1 MLTFKLAIRNL
12 FRNTR
17 RTILTAILI
26 SFSLMALIM
35 ADGLMLGM
43 KDLLVSSLTKNLV
56 GEAQLH
62 RKGFRDNFDVDLYFT
77 GTDDLVA
84 DLRGRPEVTEVA
96 SRVLSGGMVS
106 SSYNVATGMVF
117 GIDAEAEARIGNI
130 KKAIIEGQYLTGE
143 RGEIMLGRPMAELLE
158 VSLGDR
164 IVITLSEADGGD
176 LSQALFRVS
185 GIYYFG
191 LREIDHNTV
200 FINADQARQAV
211 GISADA
217 SHELVMVFE
226 DLSVSREKTSTVFDD
241 FNNEQLELKSWME
254 LNEDIAT
261 MLELSG
267 LSTLVIGSILFLLA
281 SLGVINSMF
290 MSIYERLYEFGV
302 ARAIGT
308 TPWQLAQLILC
319 EALLLGIGSCLFG
332 GVIGYGLISYTTLH
346 GLPLGEFEMSGIA
359 LSGNIATQMQL
370 SQFTELPF
378 YIILLTLV
386 AALYPARFAS
396 KIVPTE
402 ALSRSL

>member
-35 ADGLMLGM
+35 ADGLILGM

-200 FINADQARQAV
+200 FINADQARQVV

-226 DLSVSREKTSTVFDD
+226 DSSVSREKTSTVFDD

-267 LSTLVIGSILFLLA
+267 LSTLIIGSILFLLA

>member
-17 RTILTAILI
+17 RTILSAILI

-226 DLSVSREKTSTVFDD
+226 DSSVSREKTSTVFDD

-267 LSTLVIGSILFLLA
+267 LSTLIIGSILFLLA

>member
-35 ADGLMLGM
+35 ADGLILGM

-226 DLSVSREKTSTVFDD
+226 DSSVSREKTSTVFDD

-267 LSTLVIGSILFLLA
+267 LSTLIIGSILFLLA

>member
-1 MLTFKLAIRNL
+1 
-12 FRNTR
+12 
-17 RTILTAILI
+17 
-26 SFSLMALIM
+26 
-35 ADGLMLGM
+35 
-43 KDLLVSSLTKNLV
+43 
-56 GEAQLH
+56 
-62 RKGFRDNFDVDLYFT
+62 
-77 GTDDLVA
+77 
-84 DLRGRPEVTEVA
+84 
-96 SRVLSGGMVS
+96 
-106 SSYNVATGMVF
+106 
-117 GIDAEAEARIGNI
+117 
-130 KKAIIEGQYLTGE
+130 
-143 RGEIMLGRPMAELLE
+143 MLGRPMAELLE

-226 DLSVSREKTSTVFDD
+226 DSSVSREKTSTVFDD

-254 LNEDIAT
+254 LNEDIAI
-261 MLELSG
+261 MLELFG
-267 LSTLVIGSILFLLA
+267 LSTLIIGSILFLLA

-370 SQFTELPF
+370 SQFTDLPF

>member
-35 ADGLMLGM
+35 ADGLILGM

-200 FINADQARQAV
+200 FINADQARQVV

-226 DLSVSREKTSTVFDD
+226 DSSVSREKTSTVFDD

-267 LSTLVIGSILFLLA
+267 LSTLIIGSILFLLA

-370 SQFTELPF
+370 SQFTDLPF

>member
-17 RTILTAILI
+17 RTILTATLI

-35 ADGLMLGM
+35 ADGLILGM

-226 DLSVSREKTSTVFDD
+226 DSSVSREKTSTVFDD

-254 LNEDIAT
+254 LNEDIAI
-261 MLELSG
+261 MLELFG
-267 LSTLVIGSILFLLA
+267 LSTLIIGSILFLLA

-370 SQFTELPF
+370 SQFTELPL

>member
-17 RTILTAILI
+17 RTTLTAILI
-26 SFSLMALIM
+26 SFSLIALIM
-35 ADGLMLGM
+35 ADGLILGM

-117 GIDAEAEARIGNI
+117 GIDAEAETRIGNI

>member
-35 ADGLMLGM
+35 ADGLILGM

-62 RKGFRDNFDVDLYFT
+62 RKGFRDNFDVDFYFT

-164 IVITLSEADGGD
+164 IVITLSEAGGGD

-226 DLSVSREKTSTVFDD
+226 DSSVSREKTSTVFDD

-261 MLELSG
+261 MLELFG
-267 LSTLVIGSILFLLA
+267 LSTLIIGSILFLLA

-332 GVIGYGLISYTTLH
+332 AVIGYGLISYTTLH

>member
-117 GIDAEAEARIGNI
+117 GIDAEAETRIGNI

-158 VSLGDR
+158 VILGDR
-164 IVITLSEADGGD
+164 IVMTLSEADGGD

>member
-17 RTILTAILI
+17 RTILSAILI

-35 ADGLMLGM
+35 ADGLILGM

-200 FINADQARQAV
+200 FINADQARQVV

-226 DLSVSREKTSTVFDD
+226 DSSVSREKTSTVFDD

-370 SQFTELPF
+370 SQFTELPL

>member
-26 SFSLMALIM
+26 SFSLIALIM
-35 ADGLMLGM
+35 ADGLILGM

-62 RKGFRDNFDVDLYFT
+62 RMGFRDNFDVDLYFT

-117 GIDAEAEARIGNI
+117 GIDAEAETRIGNI

>member
-17 RTILTAILI
+17 RTTLTAILI
-26 SFSLMALIM
+26 SFSLIALIM
-35 ADGLMLGM
+35 ADGLILGM

-267 LSTLVIGSILFLLA
+267 LSTLIIGSILFLLA

>member
-17 RTILTAILI
+17 RTILSAILI

-35 ADGLMLGM
+35 ADGLILGM

-200 FINADQARQAV
+200 FINADEARQAV

-226 DLSVSREKTSTVFDD
+226 DSSVSREKTSTVFDD

-267 LSTLVIGSILFLLA
+267 LSTLIIGSILFLLA

-302 ARAIGT
+302 VRAIGT

>member
-35 ADGLMLGM
+35 ADGLILGM

-62 RKGFRDNFDVDLYFT
+62 RMGFRDNFDVDLYFT

-226 DLSVSREKTSTVFDD
+226 DSSVSREKTSTVFDD

-254 LNEDIAT
+254 LNEDIAI
-261 MLELSG
+261 MLELFG
-267 LSTLVIGSILFLLA
+267 LSTLIIGSILFLLA

>member
-117 GIDAEAEARIGNI
+117 GIDAEAETRIGNI

-241 FNNEQLELKSWME
+241 FNNEQLELRSWME

>member
-17 RTILTAILI
+17 RTTLTAILI

-35 ADGLMLGM
+35 ADGLILGM

-62 RKGFRDNFDVDLYFT
+62 RMGFRDNFDVDLYFT

-226 DLSVSREKTSTVFDD
+226 DSSVSREKTSTVFDD

-267 LSTLVIGSILFLLA
+267 LSTLIIGSILFLLA

>member
-117 GIDAEAEARIGNI
+117 GIDAEAETRIGNI

-290 MSIYERLYEFGV
+290 MSIYERLYEFGM

>member
-1 MLTFKLAIRNL
+1 MLPFKLAIRNL

-35 ADGLMLGM
+35 ADGLILGM

-62 RKGFRDNFDVDLYFT
+62 RMGFRDNFDVDLYFT

-226 DLSVSREKTSTVFDD
+226 DSSVSREKTSTVFDD

-267 LSTLVIGSILFLLA
+267 LSTLIIGSILFLLA

-386 AALYPARFAS
+386 SALYPARFAS

>member
-17 RTILTAILI
+17 RTTLTAILI

-62 RKGFRDNFDVDLYFT
+62 RMGFRDNFDVDLYFT

-267 LSTLVIGSILFLLA
+267 LSTLIIGSILFLLA

>member
-26 SFSLMALIM
+26 SFSLIALIM
-35 ADGLMLGM
+35 ADGLILGM

-62 RKGFRDNFDVDLYFT
+62 RMGFRDNFDVDLYFT

-226 DLSVSREKTSTVFDD
+226 DSSVSREKTSTVFDD

-267 LSTLVIGSILFLLA
+267 LSTLIIGSILFLLA

-378 YIILLTLV
+378 YIILLTLG

>member
-17 RTILTAILI
+17 RTILSAILI

-35 ADGLMLGM
+35 ADGLILGM

-62 RKGFRDNFDVDLYFT
+62 RMGFRDNFDVDLYFT

-226 DLSVSREKTSTVFDD
+226 DSSVSREKTSTVFDD

-267 LSTLVIGSILFLLA
+267 LSTLIIGSILFQLA

-386 AALYPARFAS
+386 SALYPARFAS

>member
-226 DLSVSREKTSTVFDD
+226 DSSVSREKTSTVFDD

-254 LNEDIAT
+254 LNEDIAI
-261 MLELSG
+261 MLELFG
-267 LSTLVIGSILFLLA
+267 LSTLIIGSILFLLA
-281 SLGVINSMF
+281 SLGAVS
-290 MSIYERLYEFGV
+290 YTHLTLP
-302 ARAIGT
+302 T
-308 TPWQLAQLILC
+308 TPY
-319 EALLLGIGSCLFG
+319 
-332 GVIGYGLISYTTLH
+332 V
-346 GLPLGEFEMSGIA
+346 
-359 LSGNIATQMQL
+359 
-370 SQFTELPF
+370 
-378 YIILLTLV
+378 
-386 AALYPARFAS
+386 
-396 KIVPTE
+396 
-402 ALSRSL
+402 

>member
-35 ADGLMLGM
+35 ADGLILGM

-226 DLSVSREKTSTVFDD
+226 DSSVSREKTSTVFDD

-254 LNEDIAT
+254 LNEDIAI
-261 MLELSG
+261 MLELFG
-267 LSTLVIGSILFLLA
+267 LSTLIIGSILFLLA

-370 SQFTELPF
+370 SQFTDLPF

>member
-35 ADGLMLGM
+35 ADGLILGM

-200 FINADQARQAV
+200 FINADQARQVV

-226 DLSVSREKTSTVFDD
+226 DSSVSREKTSTVFDD

-254 LNEDIAT
+254 LNEDIAI
-261 MLELSG
+261 MLELFG
-267 LSTLVIGSILFLLA
+267 LSTLIIGSILFLLA

>member
-35 ADGLMLGM
+35 ADGLILGM

-200 FINADQARQAV
+200 FINADQARQVV

-226 DLSVSREKTSTVFDD
+226 DSSVSREKTSTVFDD

-254 LNEDIAT
+254 LNEDIAI
-261 MLELSG
+261 MLELFG
-267 LSTLVIGSILFLLA
+267 LSTLIIGSILFLLA

-370 SQFTELPF
+370 SQFTDLPF

>member
-35 ADGLMLGM
+35 ADGLILGM

-106 SSYNVATGMVF
+106 SSYNVATGMLF

-130 KKAIIEGQYLTGE
+130 KKAIIEGQYLNGE

-200 FINADQARQAV
+200 FINADQAREAV

-226 DLSVSREKTSTVFDD
+226 DSSVSREKTSTVFDD

-261 MLELSG
+261 MLELSDA
-267 LSTLVIGSILFLLA
+267 STLIIGSILFLLA

-359 LSGNIATQMQL
+359 LSGNIATQMQV

>member
-17 RTILTAILI
+17 RTILTATLI

-35 ADGLMLGM
+35 ADGLILGM

-200 FINADQARQAV
+200 FINADQARQVV

-226 DLSVSREKTSTVFDD
+226 DSSVSREKTSTVFDD

-254 LNEDIAT
+254 LNEDIAI
-261 MLELSG
+261 MLELFG
-267 LSTLVIGSILFLLA
+267 LSTLIIGSILFLLA

-370 SQFTELPF
+370 SQFTELPL

>member
-17 RTILTAILI
+17 RTTLTAILI

-35 ADGLMLGM
+35 ADGLILGM

-226 DLSVSREKTSTVFDD
+226 DSSVSREKTSTVFDD

-267 LSTLVIGSILFLLA
+267 LSTLIIGSILFLLA

-386 AALYPARFAS
+386 SALYPARFAS

>member
-17 RTILTAILI
+17 RTILSAILI

-35 ADGLMLGM
+35 ADGLILGM

-106 SSYNVATGMVF
+106 SSYNVATGMLF

-226 DLSVSREKTSTVFDD
+226 DSSVSREKNSTVFDD

-267 LSTLVIGSILFLLA
+267 LSTLIIGSILFLLA

-359 LSGNIATQMQL
+359 LSGNIATQMQV

>member
-35 ADGLMLGM
+35 ADGLILGM

-226 DLSVSREKTSTVFDD
+226 DSSVSREKTSTVFDD

-261 MLELSG
+261 MLELSD
-267 LSTLVIGSILFLLA
+267 LSTLIIGFILFLLA

-359 LSGNIATQMQL
+359 LSGNIATQMQV

>member
-17 RTILTAILI
+17 RTILSAILI

-35 ADGLMLGM
+35 ADGLILGM

-200 FINADQARQAV
+200 FINADEARQAV

-226 DLSVSREKTSTVFDD
+226 DSSVSREKNSTVFDD

-267 LSTLVIGSILFLLA
+267 LSTLIIGSILFLLA

-359 LSGNIATQMQL
+359 LSGNIATQMQV

>member
-17 RTILTAILI
+17 RTTLTAILI

-35 ADGLMLGM
+35 ADGLILGM

-200 FINADQARQAV
+200 FINADQARQVV

-226 DLSVSREKTSTVFDD
+226 DSSVSREKTSTVFDD

-267 LSTLVIGSILFLLA
+267 LSTLIIGSILFLLA

-370 SQFTELPF
+370 SQFTDLPF

>member
-17 RTILTAILI
+17 RTILSAILI

-35 ADGLMLGM
+35 ADGLILGM

-106 SSYNVATGMVF
+106 SSYNVATGMLF

-200 FINADQARQAV
+200 FINADEARQAV

-226 DLSVSREKTSTVFDD
+226 DSSVSREKNSTVFDD

-267 LSTLVIGSILFLLA
+267 LSTLIIGSILFLLA

>member
-35 ADGLMLGM
+35 ADGLILGM

-200 FINADQARQAV
+200 FINADQARQVV

-226 DLSVSREKTSTVFDD
+226 DSSVSREKTSTVFDD

-254 LNEDIAT
+254 LNEDIAI
-261 MLELSG
+261 MLELFG
-267 LSTLVIGSILFLLA
+267 LSTLIIGSILFLLA

-370 SQFTELPF
+370 SQFTELPL

>member
-1 MLTFKLAIRNL
+1 MLPFKLAIRNL

-26 SFSLMALIM
+26 SFSLIALIM
-35 ADGLMLGM
+35 ADGLILGM

-62 RKGFRDNFDVDLYFT
+62 RMGFRDNFDVDLYFT

-226 DLSVSREKTSTVFDD
+226 DSSVSREKTSTVFDD

-267 LSTLVIGSILFLLA
+267 LSTLIIGSILFLLA

>member
-17 RTILTAILI
+17 RTTLTAILI

-35 ADGLMLGM
+35 ADGLILGM

-226 DLSVSREKTSTVFDD
+226 DSSVSREKTSTVFDD

-267 LSTLVIGSILFLLA
+267 LSTLIIGSILFLLA

-370 SQFTELPF
+370 SQFTELPC

-386 AALYPARFAS
+386 SALYPARFAS

>member
-17 RTILTAILI
+17 RTTLTAILI
-26 SFSLMALIM
+26 SFSLIALIM
-35 ADGLMLGM
+35 ADGLILGM

-62 RKGFRDNFDVDLYFT
+62 RMGFRDNFDVDLYFT

-84 DLRGRPEVTEVA
+84 DLRGRPEVTEGA

-226 DLSVSREKTSTVFDD
+226 DSSVSREKTSTVFDD

-267 LSTLVIGSILFLLA
+267 LSTLIIGSILFLLA

>member
-17 RTILTAILI
+17 RTTLTAILI
-26 SFSLMALIM
+26 SFSLIALIM
-35 ADGLMLGM
+35 ADGLILGM

-62 RKGFRDNFDVDLYFT
+62 RMGFRDNFDVDLYFT

-226 DLSVSREKTSTVFDD
+226 DSSVSREKTSTVFDD

>member
-35 ADGLMLGM
+35 ADGLILGM

-106 SSYNVATGMVF
+106 SSYNVATGMLF

-130 KKAIIEGQYLTGE
+130 KKAIIEGQYLNGE

-200 FINADQARQAV
+200 FINADQAREAV

-226 DLSVSREKTSTVFDD
+226 DSSVSREKTSTVFDD

-261 MLELSG
+261 MLELSDA
-267 LSTLVIGSILFLLA
+267 STLIIGSILFLLA

>member
-35 ADGLMLGM
+35 ADGLILGM

-62 RKGFRDNFDVDLYFT
+62 RMGFRDNFDVDLYFI

-226 DLSVSREKTSTVFDD
+226 DSSVSREKTSTVFDD

-267 LSTLVIGSILFLLA
+267 LSTLIIGSILFLLA